1 MKKQH
6 VEIALIILLVVVM
19 YARPPLLSSFSKSV
33 LGRLLLLVGILAITK
48 KFGINAGM
56 IGAFIMI
63 ILINNTKEGQKGG
76 VKGGKGKDKGGDA
89 KDKGGDAKP
98 VDGKEGDAK
107 NPKAGE
113 GDGNGRGTG
122 GGNTVDPN
130 PQPQPVTP
138 DPIQTGTA
146 ETRPGPGGPTG
157 LMLSTDKMAKNR
169 GEAQGG
175 EEEDEA
181 QGGEEEGEG
190 GEDDDEKEGFT
201 PGIVTLDRR
210 FKENAER
217 VKVAATCP
225 HGGEHYGRVFRPF

>member
-48 KFGINAGM
+48 KFGVNAGM

-63 ILINNTKEGQKGG
+63 LLINNTKEGQKGG
-76 VKGGKGKDKGGDA
+76 KGVGKGEAQGAGE
-89 KDKGGDAKP
+89 
-98 VDGKEGDAK
+98 KEGDAK
-107 NPKAGE
+107 KPKVGDGDGGRGE
-113 GDGNGRGTG
+113 GGNVTP
-122 GGNTVDPN
+122 DPD
-130 PQPQPVTP
+130 PQPVPVTP
-138 DPIQTGTA
+138 DPIQTGTHP

-157 LMLSTDKMAKNR
+157 LMLATDKMAKKQ
-169 GEAQGG
+169 GKAQGG
-175 EEEDEA
+175 
-181 QGGEEEGEG
+181 GEG
-190 GEDDDEKEGFT
+190 DESEDEDDDGGQKEGFT

>member
-6 VEIALIILLVVVM
+6 IEIALIILLVVVM

-56 IGAFIMI
+56 LGAFIMI
-63 ILINNTKEGQKGG
+63 ILINNTKEGQKGSIG
-76 VKGGKGKDKGGDA
+76 DGKGAKKGGEAQGGA
-89 KDKGGDAKP
+89 VAKP
-98 VDGKEGDAK
+98 ADVKEADT
-107 NPKAGE
+107 KA
-113 GDGNGRGTG
+113 GDGNAGVFGAP
-122 GGNTVDPN
+122 GNDTDDPN

-138 DPIQTGTA
+138 DPIQTGTHP

-157 LMLSTDKMAKNR
+157 LMLLTDKMAKKQ
-169 GEAQGG
+169 GKAQGG
-175 EEEDEA
+175 DPASEDEND
-181 QGGEEEGEG
+181 EESQT
-190 GEDDDEKEGFT
+190 EGFT

-210 FKENAER
+210 FKENAEK